1 MSKEKSAAELF
12 EEFNKNYDSKETKKF
27 VAQVKADSQ
36 KLDKV
41 FVTTPSD
48 QTSNYHH
55 QDDHKVEKIGHTK
68 GSCEIM

>member
-36 KLDKV
+36 KLDKM

-48 QTSNYHH
+48 QKSKNMKTGRKKTVL
-55 QDDHKVEKIGHTK
+55 QR
-68 GSCEIM
+68 